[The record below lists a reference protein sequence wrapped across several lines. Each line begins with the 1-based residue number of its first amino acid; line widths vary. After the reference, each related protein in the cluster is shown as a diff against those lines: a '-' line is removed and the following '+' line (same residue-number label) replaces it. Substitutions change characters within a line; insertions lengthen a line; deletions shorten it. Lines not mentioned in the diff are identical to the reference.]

1 MKPAKFLISLS
12 DRNYRW
18 LWAAMWFWY
27 SARWMELV
35 VLAYMVLVITDSPA
49 IVGSV
54 TFVRLILVMSGP
66 LLGLVADLINRYK
79 MIFVIQL
86 INLLCMLTMFV
97 SSLTNVINLPLIYII
112 AGIMGLGYAA
122 DYAARRP
129 FVADLV
135 TKDRL
140 TNAVSIDT
148 IAQMG
153 SKVAGPLLAGLV
165 LSQWSTTGS
174 YLIISLMY
182 LVGILV
188 FVPVKSTSNK
198 SQTGISAGALWQG
211 IQLVAKHNILRS
223 TIILVVLMN
232 LFIFPFMTLLPTFA
246 RDVLFIDEGRLGIL
260 AAADGIGAVIGTSIV
275 AYRSTL
281 IKNHGKW
288 FAYSVAIAPLCVA
301 LFAISNDYILSFVA
315 LIFMGICLGIYTTM
329 EFTLILLHTEEN
341 ARGRAMG
348 ILTMAIG
355 NIAVG
360 WLIGGLLAEMYG
372 PQMAVLVMSAIG
384 FVAIWIIL
392 LTCPDLW
399 KPTREHFEGR
409 LSKH

>member
-1 MKPAKFLISLS
+1 MTPARFLISLS

-18 LWAAMWFWY
+18 LWTAMWFWY

-135 TKDRL
+135 TKDKL

-165 LSQWSTTGS
+165 LSQWGTTGS

-188 FVPVKSTSNK
+188 LKFV
-198 SQTGISAGALWQG
+198 
-211 IQLVAKHNILRS
+211 
-223 TIILVVLMN
+223 
-232 LFIFPFMTLLPTFA
+232 
-246 RDVLFIDEGRLGIL
+246 DVNEGRR
-260 AAADGIGAVIGTSIV
+260 V
-275 AYRSTL
+275 A
-281 IKNHGKW
+281 
-288 FAYSVAIAPLCVA
+288 
-301 LFAISNDYILSFVA
+301 
-315 LIFMGICLGIYTTM
+315 
-329 EFTLILLHTEEN
+329 EEEDKQ
-341 ARGRAMG
+341 RR
-348 ILTMAIG
+348 
-355 NIAVG
+355 
-360 WLIGGLLAEMYG
+360 
-372 PQMAVLVMSAIG
+372 
-384 FVAIWIIL
+384 
-392 LTCPDLW
+392 
-399 KPTREHFEGR
+399 KKR
-409 LSKH
+409 

>member
-18 LWAAMWFWY
+18 LWTAMWFWY

-86 INLLCMLTMFV
+86 INLLCMLTMFIA
-97 SSLTNVINLPLIYII
+97 SLTNVINLPLIYII

-188 FVPVKSTSNK
+188 FVPVKSTRNK
-198 SQTGISAGALWQG
+198 SQTGISASALWQG
-211 IQLVAKHNILRS
+211 IQLVTQHNILRS
-223 TIILVVLMN
+223 TILLVVLMN

-246 RDVLFIDEGRLGIL
+246 RDVLFIDEGRLGVL

-301 LFAISNDYILSFVA
+301 LFAISNDYILSFIA

-360 WLIGGLLAEMYG
+360 WLIGGLLAEIYG
-372 PQMAVLVMSAIG
+372 PQVAVLVMSAIG
-384 FVAIWIIL
+384 FIAIWIISVSYTH
-392 LTCPDLW
+392 LTL
-399 KPTREHFEGR
+399 PTNREV
-409 LSKH
+409 

>member
-18 LWAAMWFWY
+18 LWTAMWFWY

-86 INLLCMLTMFV
+86 INLLCMLTMFIA
-97 SSLTNVINLPLIYII
+97 SLTNVINLPLIYII

-188 FVPVKSTSNK
+188 FVPVKSTRNK
-198 SQTGISAGALWQG
+198 SQTGISASALWQG
-211 IQLVAKHNILRS
+211 IQLVTQHNILRS
-223 TIILVVLMN
+223 TILLVVLMN

-246 RDVLFIDEGRLGIL
+246 RDVLFIDEGRLGVL

-301 LFAISNDYILSFVA
+301 LFAISNDYILSFIA

-360 WLIGGLLAEMYG
+360 WLIGGLLAEIYG
-372 PQMAVLVMSAIG
+372 PQVAVLVMSAIG
-384 FVAIWIIL
+384 FIAIWIIL

-409 LSKH
+409 L

>member
-18 LWAAMWFWY
+18 LWTAMWFWY

-86 INLLCMLTMFV
+86 INLLCMLTMFIA
-97 SSLTNVINLPLIYII
+97 SLTNVINLPLIYII

-122 DYAARRP
+122 DYAERRP

-153 SKVAGPLLAGLV
+153 SKVAGPLLAGFV

-188 FVPVKSTSNK
+188 FVPVKSTRNK
-198 SQTGISAGALWQG
+198 SQTGISASALWQG
-211 IQLVAKHNILRS
+211 IQLVTQHNILRS
-223 TIILVVLMN
+223 TILLVVLMN

-246 RDVLFIDEGRLGIL
+246 RDVLFIDEGRLGVL

-288 FAYSVAIAPLCVA
+288 FAYSVAIAPLFVA
-301 LFAISNDYILSFVA
+301 LFAISNDYIL
-315 LIFMGICLGIYTTM
+315 
-329 EFTLILLHTEEN
+329 
-341 ARGRAMG
+341 
-348 ILTMAIG
+348 
-355 NIAVG
+355 
-360 WLIGGLLAEMYG
+360 
-372 PQMAVLVMSAIG
+372 
-384 FVAIWIIL
+384 
-392 LTCPDLW
+392 
-399 KPTREHFEGR
+399 
-409 LSKH
+409 

>member
-18 LWAAMWFWY
+18 LWTAMWFWY
-27 SARWMELV
+27 SARWMELI

-86 INLLCMLTMFV
+86 INLLCMLTMFIA
-97 SSLTNVINLPLIYII
+97 SLTNVINLPLIYII

-188 FVPVKSTSNK
+188 FVPVKSTRNK
-198 SQTGISAGALWQG
+198 SQTGISASALWQG
-211 IQLVAKHNILRS
+211 IQLVTQHNILRS
-223 TIILVVLMN
+223 TILLVVLMN

-246 RDVLFIDEGRLGIL
+246 RDVLFIDEGRLGVL

-301 LFAISNDYILSFVA
+301 LFAISNDYIWSFVA
-315 LIFMGICLGIYTTM
+315 LILMGICLGIYTTM

-360 WLIGGLLAEMYG
+360 WLIGGLLAEIYG
-372 PQMAVLVMSAIG
+372 PQVAVLVMSAIG
-384 FVAIWIIL
+384 FIAIWIIL

-409 LSKH
+409 L

>member
-18 LWAAMWFWY
+18 LWTAMWFWY
-27 SARWMELV
+27 SARWMELI

-86 INLLCMLTMFV
+86 INLLCMLTMFIA
-97 SSLTNVINLPLIYII
+97 SLTNVINLPLIYII

-188 FVPVKSTSNK
+188 FVPVKSTRNK
-198 SQTGISAGALWQG
+198 SQTGISASALWQG
-211 IQLVAKHNILRS
+211 IQLVTQHNILRS
-223 TIILVVLMN
+223 TILLVVLMN

-246 RDVLFIDEGRLGIL
+246 RDVLFIDEGRLGVL

-301 LFAISNDYILSFVA
+301 LFAISNDYILSFIA

-360 WLIGGLLAEMYG
+360 WLIGGLLAEIYG
-372 PQMAVLVMSAIG
+372 PQVAVLVMSAIG
-384 FVAIWIIL
+384 FIAIWIIL

-399 KPTREHFEGR
+399 KPTREHFAGR
-409 LSKH
+409 L

>member
-18 LWAAMWFWY
+18 LWTAMWFWY
-27 SARWMELV
+27 SARWMELI

-86 INLLCMLTMFV
+86 INLLCMLTMFIA
-97 SSLTNVINLPLIYII
+97 SLTNVINLPLIYII

-188 FVPVKSTSNK
+188 FVPVKSTRNK
-198 SQTGISAGALWQG
+198 SQTGISASALWQG
-211 IQLVAKHNILRS
+211 IQLVTQHNILRS
-223 TIILVVLMN
+223 TILLVVLMN

-246 RDVLFIDEGRLGIL
+246 RDVLFIDEGRLGVL

-301 LFAISNDYILSFVA
+301 LFAISNDYIWSFVA

-360 WLIGGLLAEMYG
+360 WLIGGLLAEIYG
-372 PQMAVLVMSAIG
+372 PQVAVLVMSAIG
-384 FVAIWIIL
+384 FIAIWIIL

-409 LSKH
+409 L

>member
-1 MKPAKFLISLS
+1 MTPARFLISLS

-18 LWAAMWFWY
+18 LWTAMWFWY

-86 INLLCMLTMFV
+86 INLLCMLTMLV

-135 TKDRL
+135 TKDKL

-165 LSQWSTTGS
+165 LSQWGTTGS

-182 LVGILV
+182 LAGILV
-188 FVPVKSTSNK
+188 FVPVNSTSNK
-198 SQTGISAGALWQG
+198 SQTGISASALWQG

-223 TIILVVLMN
+223 TILLVVLMN

-281 IKNHGKW
+281 IKSHGKW

-301 LFAISNDYILSFVA
+301 LFAISNDYTLSFVA

-355 NIAVG
+355 NIAIG
-360 WLIGGLLAEMYG
+360 WLIGGLLAEIYG
-372 PQMAVLVMSAIG
+372 PQVAVLVMSAIG

-399 KPTREHFEGR
+399 KPTRVHFEGR
-409 LSKH
+409 L

>member
-18 LWAAMWFWY
+18 LWTAMWFWY

-86 INLLCMLTMFV
+86 INLLCMLTMFIA
-97 SSLTNVINLPLIYII
+97 SLTNVINLPLIYII

-188 FVPVKSTSNK
+188 FVPVKSTRNK
-198 SQTGISAGALWQG
+198 SQTGISASALWQG
-211 IQLVAKHNILRS
+211 IQLVTQHNILRS
-223 TIILVVLMN
+223 TILLVVLMN

-246 RDVLFIDEGRLGIL
+246 RDVLFIDEGRLGVL

-301 LFAISNDYILSFVA
+301 LFAISNDYILSFIA

-355 NIAVG
+355 NIAIG
-360 WLIGGLLAEMYG
+360 WLIGGLLAEIYG
-372 PQMAVLVMSAIG
+372 PQVAVLVMSAIG

-399 KPTREHFEGR
+399 KPTQENFEGR
-409 LSKH
+409 LQKH

>member
-18 LWAAMWFWY
+18 LWTAMWFWY
-27 SARWMELV
+27 SARWMELI
-35 VLAYMVLVITDSPA
+35 VLAYMVLVITASPA

-86 INLLCMLTMFV
+86 INLLCMLTMFIA
-97 SSLTNVINLPLIYII
+97 SLTNVINLPLIYII

-122 DYAARRP
+122 ASAARRP
-129 FVADLV
+129 FVAALV

-188 FVPVKSTSNK
+188 FVPVKSTRNT
-198 SQTGISAGALWQG
+198 SQTGISASALWQG
-211 IQLVAKHNILRS
+211 IQLVTQHNILRS
-223 TIILVVLMN
+223 TILLVVLMN

-246 RDVLFIDEGRLGIL
+246 RDVLFIDEGRLGVL

-275 AYRSTL
+275 AYRSTS
-281 IKNHGKW
+281 IKTHGKW

-301 LFAISNDYILSFVA
+301 LFAISNDYILSFIA

-360 WLIGGLLAEMYG
+360 WLIGGLLAEIYG
-372 PQMAVLVMSAIG
+372 PQVAVLVMSAIG
-384 FVAIWIIL
+384 FIAIWIIL

-409 LSKH
+409 L

>member
-1 MKPAKFLISLS
+1 MKPARFLISLS

-18 LWAAMWFWY
+18 LWTAMWFWY

-135 TKDRL
+135 TKDKL

-165 LSQWSTTGS
+165 LSQWGTTGS

-198 SQTGISAGALWQG
+198 SQTGISASALWQG
-211 IQLVAKHNILRS
+211 IQLVANHNILRS
-223 TIILVVLMN
+223 TILLVVLMN

-281 IKNHGKW
+281 IKSHGKW

-301 LFAISNDYILSFVA
+301 LFAISNDYTLSFIA

-399 KPTREHFEGR
+399 KPTRVHFEGR
-409 LSKH
+409 L

>member
-198 SQTGISAGALWQG
+198 SQTGISTSALWQG

-301 LFAISNDYILSFVA
+301 LFAISNDYILSFIA

-355 NIAVG
+355 NIAIG

>member
-18 LWAAMWFWY
+18 LWTAMWFWY

-86 INLLCMLTMFV
+86 INLLCMLTMFIA
-97 SSLTNVINLPLIYII
+97 SLTNVINLPLIYII

-188 FVPVKSTSNK
+188 FVPVKSTRNK
-198 SQTGISAGALWQG
+198 SQTGISASALWQG
-211 IQLVAKHNILRS
+211 IQLVTQHNILRS
-223 TIILVVLMN
+223 TILLVVLMN

-246 RDVLFIDEGRLGIL
+246 RDVLFIDEGRLGVL

-301 LFAISNDYILSFVA
+301 LFAISNDYILSFIA

-355 NIAVG
+355 NIAIG
-360 WLIGGLLAEMYG
+360 WLIGGLLAEIYG
-372 PQMAVLVMSAIG
+372 PQVAVLVMSAIG

-409 LSKH
+409 L

>member
-18 LWAAMWFWY
+18 LWTAMWFWY

-86 INLLCMLTMFV
+86 INLLCMLTMFIA
-97 SSLTNVINLPLIYII
+97 SLTNVINLPLIYII

-188 FVPVKSTSNK
+188 FVPVKSTRNK
-198 SQTGISAGALWQG
+198 SQTGISASALWQG
-211 IQLVAKHNILRS
+211 IQLVTQHNILRS
-223 TIILVVLMN
+223 TILLVVLMN

-246 RDVLFIDEGRLGIL
+246 RDVLFIDEGRLGVL

-301 LFAISNDYILSFVA
+301 LFAISNDYILSFIA

-360 WLIGGLLAEMYG
+360 WLIGGLLAEIYG
-372 PQMAVLVMSAIG
+372 PQVAVLVMSAIG

-409 LSKH
+409 L

>member
-18 LWAAMWFWY
+18 LWTAMWFWY
-27 SARWMELV
+27 SARWMELI

-86 INLLCMLTMFV
+86 INLLCMLTMFIA
-97 SSLTNVINLPLIYII
+97 SLTNVINLPLIYII

-188 FVPVKSTSNK
+188 FVPVKSTRNK
-198 SQTGISAGALWQG
+198 SQTGISASALWQG
-211 IQLVAKHNILRS
+211 IQLVTQHNILRS
-223 TIILVVLMN
+223 TILLVVLMN

-246 RDVLFIDEGRLGIL
+246 RDVLFIDEGRLGVL

-301 LFAISNDYILSFVA
+301 LFAISNDYILSFIA

-360 WLIGGLLAEMYG
+360 WLIGGLLAEIYG
-372 PQMAVLVMSAIG
+372 PQVAVLVMSAIG
-384 FVAIWIIL
+384 FIAIWIIL

-409 LSKH
+409 L

>member
-18 LWAAMWFWY
+18 LWTAMWFWY

-86 INLLCMLTMFV
+86 INLLCMLTMFIA
-97 SSLTNVINLPLIYII
+97 SLTNVINLPLIYII

-188 FVPVKSTSNK
+188 FVPVKSTRNK
-198 SQTGISAGALWQG
+198 SQTGISASALWQG
-211 IQLVAKHNILRS
+211 IQLVTQHNILRS
-223 TIILVVLMN
+223 TILLVVLMN

-246 RDVLFIDEGRLGIL
+246 RDVLFIDEGRLGVL

-301 LFAISNDYILSFVA
+301 LFAISNDYIWSFVA
-315 LIFMGICLGIYTTM
+315 LILMGICLGIYTTM

-355 NIAVG
+355 NIAIG
-360 WLIGGLLAEMYG
+360 WLIGGLLAEIYG
-372 PQMAVLVMSAIG
+372 PQVAVLVMSAIG

-409 LSKH
+409 L